1 MNVRVLVTGAF
12 GFIGLNLVEAL
23 LARGD
28 DVIAADLSGPS
39 AAAMGAFSGY
49 SARLSPV
56 AGDVRDEAFVQAI
69 FAAHHPDAVVHAA
82 ALTPGGSAERSRM
95 AMAVDVN
102 ILGTVRVLEAAAVHA
117 CARVLF
123 LSSGAVYGAAGYS
136 ESLLD
141 EAQTHPA
148 PGTLYPITKLA
159 AERLVLRFGELSGLD
174 VVAARL
180 GAAFGPWEADT
191 GVRDTLSPHYQLARL
206 ARQGGEAVLPRRS
219 ALDWNYS
226 RDAALAL
233 LALLDRPA
241 DARVVNVGPGAACD
255 LERFCVL
262 LAGSYPRFRWRY
274 GTEAEANINLHGPRD
289 RAPLATDRLRAAG
302 FIPRF
307 SEEDA
312 YVDYV
317 TWLKKVEGGAQI

>member
-1 MNVRVLVTGAF
+1 VSVRVLVTGAF

-28 DVIAADLSGPS
+28 DVVAADLSEPS
-39 AAAMGAFSGY
+39 DAAIRAFSGHN
-49 SARLSPV
+49 ARLSPV

-69 FAAHHPDAVVHAA
+69 FAAHRPDAVVHAA
-82 ALTPGGSAERSRM
+82 ALTPGGGAERSRM

-102 ILGTVRVLEAAAVHA
+102 ILGTVRVLEASAGHA
-117 CARVLF
+117 CTRVLF
-123 LSSGAVYGAAGYS
+123 LSSGAVYGAAGHS

-141 EAQTHPA
+141 EAATHPA

-206 ARQGGEAVLPRRS
+206 ARRGGEAVLPRRS

-226 RDAALAL
+226 PDAALAL
-233 LALLDRPA
+233 LVLLDGPA
-241 DARVVNVGPGAACD
+241 DARVVNVGPGSAFD

-262 LAGSYPRFRWRY
+262 LAASYPPFRWRY
-274 GTEAEANINLHGPRD
+274 GTATEANIDLHAARD

-302 FIPRF
+302 VVPRF
-307 SEEDA
+307 AEGDA
-312 YVDYV
+312 YADYIA
-317 TWLKKVEGGAQI
+317 WLKAEEGGARI

>member
-39 AAAMGAFSGY
+39 EAAIRAFSGHN
-49 SARLSPV
+49 ARLSPV

-69 FAAHHPDAVVHAA
+69 FAAHRPDAVVHAA
-82 ALTPGGSAERSRM
+82 ALTPGGAAERARM

-102 ILGTVRVLEAAAVHA
+102 VLGTVRILEASAIHA

-141 EAQTHPA
+141 EAETHPA

-191 GVRDTLSPHYQLARL
+191 GVRDTLSPHYQLSRL

-233 LALLDRPA
+233 LVLLDRPA
-241 DARVVNVGPGAACD
+241 AARVVNVGPGCAFD
-255 LERFCVL
+255 LERFCLL
-262 LAGSYPRFRWRY
+262 LAASYPRFRWRY
-274 GTEAEANINLHGPRD
+274 GTEAEANIDLHGGRD
-289 RAPLATDRLRAAG
+289 RAPLATDRLHAAG
-302 FIPRF
+302 FAPRF
-307 SEEDA
+307 SEEGA
-312 YVDYV
+312 YVDYI
-317 TWLKKVEGGAQI
+317 TWLKKEEGGAQI

>member
-1 MNVRVLVTGAF
+1 VTVRVLVTGAF
-12 GFIGLNLVEAL
+12 GFIGLNVVEAL
-23 LARGD
+23 LVRGD
-28 DVIAADLSGPS
+28 DVIAVDLSGPS
-39 AAAMGAFSGY
+39 EAVIRAFSGY
-49 SARLSPV
+49 STRLSPV

-69 FAAHHPDAVVHAA
+69 FAAHRPDTVVHGA
-82 ALTPGGSAERSRM
+82 ALTPGGGAERSRM

-102 ILGTVRVLEAAAVHA
+102 ILGTVRVLEASAVHA
-117 CARVLF
+117 CARLLF

-141 EAQTHPA
+141 EAETHPA
-148 PGTLYPITKLA
+148 PGALYPITKLA
-159 AERLVLRFGELSGLD
+159 AERLVLRFGEISGLD

-191 GVRDTLSPHYQLARL
+191 GLRDTLSPHYQLSRL
-206 ARQGGEAVLPRRS
+206 AQRGGEAVLPRRS

-233 LALLDRPA
+233 LALLDGPA
-241 DARVVNVGPGAACD
+241 DARVINVGPGSAFD

-262 LAGSYPRFRWRY
+262 LATSYPKFRWRY
-274 GTEAEANINLHGPRD
+274 GTEAEANINLHGARD

-302 FIPRF
+302 FVSRF
-307 SEEDA
+307 PEGDA
-312 YVDYV
+312 YADYIA
-317 TWLKKVEGGAQI
+317 WLKVEEIGALI